1 MEIPERRKDFLQSER
16 LKGFIVQR
24 ARFRPPAALR
34 RHEEDLQ
41 KRKGISATL
50 NINIH
55 L

>member
-1 MEIPERRKDFLQSER
+1 MEIPERLEDFLHSER
-16 LKGFIVQR
+16 FQGFMVQR
-24 ARFRPPAALR
+24 ARSRSAFALR

-41 KRKGISATL
+41 KQKGISATL